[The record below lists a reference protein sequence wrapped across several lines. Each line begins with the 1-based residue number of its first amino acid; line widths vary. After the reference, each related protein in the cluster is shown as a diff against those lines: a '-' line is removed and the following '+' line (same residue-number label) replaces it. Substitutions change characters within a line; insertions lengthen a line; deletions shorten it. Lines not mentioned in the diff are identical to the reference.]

1 MKKNNPSPKSPRILV
16 YLSFFQPA
24 GIPQFYLGNHK
35 KAFFRLFCFI
45 FGAGILVILG
55 INDHMSGNL
64 TDRGEIHPPWLAP
77 VEITSII
84 LTLITFFLFFRDIYQ
99 LLRGTLKD
107 SDGKRVLTL
116 WEASQPMF
124 KKVLDDSKS
133 RNKKIASNVKKELK
147 PIKEDLAKTKEIW
160 AETKEEIKEVWAE
173 SKEEIKEGWTESK
186 EEWQKQKELTEM
198 KKNTDKSKKLSL
210 PLITTQEEFD
220 KLKSGDQYINSD
232 GDHMEKP

>member
-1 MKKNNPSPKSPRILV
+1 MKKNEPSPKSPRIFT

-35 KAFFRLFCFI
+35 KAFFRLFCSI
-45 FGAGILVILG
+45 FGVGILVILG

-64 TDRGEIHPPWLAP
+64 TDRGEIYPPWLVP
-77 VEITSII
+77 VEITSTILSII
-84 LTLITFFLFFRDIYQ
+84 TIFLFFKDIYQ

-133 RNKKIASNVKKELK
+133 RNKKIASNIKKGFE

-160 AETKEEIKEVWAE
+160 AETKKETKESWAE
-173 SKEEIKEGWTESK
+173 TREELSNLKS
-186 EEWQKQKELTEM
+186 ELAEM
-198 KKNTDKSKKLSL
+198 KTNKTKTNEADL
-210 PLITTQEEFD
+210 PFITTQEEFD
-220 KLKSGDQYINSD
+220 QLKSGDQYINSD